1 MGIFDKFK
9 KGFQK
14 SASAFSSGLKEIIV
28 KKEIDDENL
37 NKIEEFLIQSDVG
50 IEAASEIKKIISTKK
65 IDPNKDLT
73 AEINLILN
81 EYIVSLM
88 KPLENSSFF
97 MKKEKL
103 NATLISGVNGVGK
116 TTSIGKISKILKTN
130 GNKVMLAASDTFR
143 AAAIEQLENWANKI
157 EEFLIQ
163 SDVGV
168 EVASEI
174 KEIISSKKIDPNK
187 DLKKEINFIL
197 KEYITSLMKPLEN
210 KSFFNKKEKLNAT
223 LIAGVNGVGKTTS
236 IGKISKILKTNGNK
250 IMLAASDT
258 FRAAAIEQLE
268 NWANKVDVQ
277 ITKSSQGSDPASV
290 AYKAIEDSIKN
301 NFDQVLIDTAGRL
314 QNKKNLMEEYK
325 KIANVTKKIDPEAP
339 HDVILILDATSGQN
353 VINQVQEF
361 NKIIPIT
368 GIIMTKLD
376 GTAKGG
382 ILLALAKKY
391 KLPIIALGLGEKEDD
406 LQIFNAENFADA
418 FIQTN

>member
-14 SASAFSSGLKEIIV
+14 SASALSSGLKEIII
-28 KKEIDDENL
+28 KKEIDDKNL

-50 IEAASEIKKIISTKK
+50 IEAASEIKDIISTKK
-65 IDPNKDLT
+65 VDPNKDLKL
-73 AEINLILN
+73 EINLILK

-88 KPLENSSFF
+88 KPLENSYFF
-97 MKKEKL
+97 KKKDKL

-116 TTSIGKISKILKTN
+116 TTSIGKIGKILKTN
-130 GNKVMLAASDTFR
+130 GNKVMFAASDTFR
-143 AAAIEQLENWANKI
+143 AAAIEQLENWA
-157 EEFLIQ
+157 
-163 SDVGV
+163 
-168 EVASEI
+168 
-174 KEIISSKKIDPNK
+174 KKI
-187 DLKKEINFIL
+187 
-197 KEYITSLMKPLEN
+197 
-210 KSFFNKKEKLNAT
+210 
-223 LIAGVNGVGKTTS
+223 
-236 IGKISKILKTNGNK
+236 
-250 IMLAASDT
+250 
-258 FRAAAIEQLE
+258 
-268 NWANKVDVQ
+268 DVQ

-290 AYKAIEDSIKN
+290 AYKAIEEAINN

-325 KIANVTKKIDPEAP
+325 KIANVTKKIDPDAP
-339 HDVILILDATSGQN
+339 HDVILVLDATSGQN
-353 VINQVQEF
+353 IISQVEEF

-406 LQIFNAENFADA
+406 LQIFEAEKFAEA
-418 FIQTN
+418 FTQTS